1 MQKQLSALMRRKEV
15 SSKSSL
21 SRMIATRLILVS
33 KAILLFLVMPKE
45 ISIWKIFATWESLN
59 DKAVIEW
66 PDQTK

>member
-15 SSKSSL
+15 SSRSSQ
-21 SRMIATRLILVS
+21 SKMIATRLISVS
-33 KAILLFLVMPKE
+33 KAILLFSEMPKV

-66 PDQTK
+66 RDQTK